1 MQHLKS
7 KFKEDKQSV
16 VTNSTAKKINVSGS
30 IDESLSC
37 SDQDASSPRKAP
49 KSKDKKSKT
58 QFLGDHIS
66 EASSQRSEYDIPWNA
81 LMSIESKSLEQT
93 RKLKNSS
100 LSPSGLEWPQ

>member
-7 KFKEDKQSV
+7 KFKEEKQSI

-37 SDQDASSPRKAP
+37 SDREGSMPRKTLE
-49 KSKDKKSKT
+49 SKDKKSKT
-58 QFLGDHIS
+58 QFLGDQIS

-81 LMSIESKSLEQT
+81 LMSIESKSLE
-93 RKLKNSS
+93 
-100 LSPSGLEWPQ
+100 